1 MNGGDELNA
10 LTLNGNINYQSVL
23 DSIRIEE
30 GFDFASLAFYEQESH
45 ISPIK
50 WCYASGNLN
59 HRFRLIVLRK
69 GKGLAGNVM
78 KTGKRMV
85 IEDVAQSLSP
95 QEQHKY
101 PIVLCELLT
110 AMVAIPLWCE
120 KQVCGVLLLGQRNH
134 KPLPQTYK
142 ELSLNGKLGIFDEED

>member
-1 MNGGDELNA
+1 MNA
-10 LTLNGNINYQSVL
+10 LSLNEHLDYQAVL

-30 GFDFASLAFYEQESH
+30 GFDYAAIALYEKESH

-59 HRFRLIVLRK
+59 QRYKFIVLRK

-85 IEDVAQSLSP
+85 IENVAQSLSA
-95 QEQHKY
+95 EDKHKY

-110 AMVAIPLWCE
+110 SMIAIPLWYQH
-120 KQVCGVLLLGQRNH
+120 QVYGVLLLGQRND

-142 ELSLNGKLGIFDEED
+142 TISLKSKLGIFNEED